1 MIKHGNAADEIR
13 TACETMSVTD
23 RLRSLQTSGEAWKK
37 RDRHSQVYHPDDAAA
52 AVAGV
57 SVVARAKTARGHEVR
72 VMPSRGA
79 HRVAVGNE
87 AAALETHV
95 ASPPGPSTSAGQAI
109 EPVDYSEAPGPFAG
123 KAIGPVD
130 YSEAP
135 GPFAGKAIGP
145 VDYSEAPGLQQSL
158 AAVNEQPPQGEVGI
172 QPQGGEDGIAT
183 HLLYADLTLTTGN
196 SARP

>member
-135 GPFAGKAIGP
+135 G
-145 VDYSEAPGLQQSL
+145 LQQSL